1 MDRKHWAILAVGL
14 MLALPAGLGAR
25 EAANAPAPVAQV
37 KERIVTDRLEIRVYQ
52 GAKLV
57 QLRIYTELYVVT
69 PLSASRSEIENL
81 VNKSVAIVRSQRK
94 PGRWEVYQDVWI
106 GAGRDLTLSDNVFK
120 VKQVFTSSVHNPI
133 ELRLDEKVVRLEPGE
148 ALLVL

>member
-25 EAANAPAPVAQV
+25 EAANAPAPIAQV

>member
-1 MDRKHWAILAVGL
+1 MERKHWAILAVGL
-14 MLALPAGLGAR
+14 MLVVPAGLGAR

-37 KERIVTDRLEIRVYQ
+37 KERIVTDPLEIRVYQ